1 MSARLRRSTL
11 AFFASHER
19 MNDPEDVDLAHAG
32 LYLVGAQVLATVLL
46 VSITA
51 TVCSW
56 LQPPSQVSAVRSLA
70 ATTVLSMLMLKAPLR
85 VGQTRGVSVLFN
97 ALRPCAFVYVTFLV
111 VEQLLHSCETPT
123 DEIPGHLTMRRIIFH
138 GASLTMIGA
147 ALLRASAPTSE
158 NDLWFLITLS
168 ALLVIALV
176 PPPSL
181 SLTGPLCGQPT
192 AWDAGDRLLRATLF
206 ASCYVTSVYVKPPR
220 FDVYEIT
227 ISVIRCGATS
237 IWVLGCTFGFLLF
250 APVQIAVAV
259 TARVRESNAAL
270 EAAYVEVVDGASDG
284 EVDVEAG
291 VGIPPLPAP
300 LPLPSPHADGA
311 GESYEAT
318 SGLVDSIVRRS
329 GFQEL
334 GVLAAMREDDGVI
347 DAGEDYGGVPVDPT
361 ELSALVGAPRLGV

>member
-1 MSARLRRSTL
+1 M
-11 AFFASHER
+11 
-19 MNDPEDVDLAHAG
+19 
-32 LYLVGAQVLATVLL
+32 
-46 VSITA
+46 
-51 TVCSW
+51 
-56 LQPPSQVSAVRSLA
+56 
-70 ATTVLSMLMLKAPLR
+70 
-85 VGQTRGVSVLFN
+85 
-97 ALRPCAFVYVTFLV
+97 
-111 VEQLLHSCETPT
+111 
-123 DEIPGHLTMRRIIFH
+123 
-138 GASLTMIGA
+138 
-147 ALLRASAPTSE
+147 
-158 NDLWFLITLS
+158 ITLG

-192 AWDAGDRLLRATLF
+192 AWDAGDRLLRALLF
-206 ASCYVTSVYVKPPR
+206 SACYVTSVYVKPPR

-270 EAAYVEVVDGASDG
+270 EAAYVEVADGASDG

-291 VGIPPLPAP
+291 VGMPPPPPA
-300 LPLPSPHADGA
+300 LPLPHADGTGDSHETTTA
-311 GESYEAT
+311 
-318 SGLVDSIVRRS
+318 LVDSIVRRS

-347 DAGEDYGGVPVDPT
+347 DAGEDYGGTPVDPT
-361 ELSALVGAPRLGV
+361 QLSALVGAPRLGV